1 MAEVA
6 LAPSSQLV
14 THRSNPTK
22 YLTITLPLRRS
33 IYSPPS
39 SATFPT
45 DSHWSSKEYSRTD
58 SDLIQKPRYLGTS
71 YTTYS
76 PPRTSVVDRFG
87 REDQDRGRQNNV
99 SPSMLLSSPSSSF
112 ITRGLPPIIS
122 PMDAPMQGYDQRPS
136 SPRTVP
142 SGYADASM
150 EMGGPSDLAPRKR
163 SKVSRACDECRRKKI
178 RCDATSETGVEQCSS
193 CKRVGARCSFSRVPM
208 KRGPSKGYI
217 KELADRLN
225 TLENTISTSDMLP
238 YNNLT
243 SVEGESSPMDSEGT
257 SPPPNLSLRQSRKRT
272 LSSSS
277 EFPLGMHLQPLAQ
290 SPTLQRTS
298 ERLPPIDS
306 FHSPHHQSA
315 PAQIPQR
322 QLPPPHIPPSHPSS
336 GLHSQRG
343 SISSASV
350 PPLIAHTSPTSG
362 LSTSWRPDSC
372 EARRQSLSDPLEHT
386 DVAMSSN
393 MMKSS
398 GKSFD
403 WDEPV
408 IDQYYSIIHPTFP
421 FLPHSKQRL
430 RLRLSHASSRVR
442 EAVLQAL
449 YCAVRSNPASTLM
462 PTGPFESRGVAELAF
477 AAQYEDPSS
486 RSIADNLIYLQTL
499 IFLILEADNRGPA
512 AIKGQFGPPR
522 ALWLGAAI
530 GLAYNLRLHY
540 GNAGSKSSDGDSD
553 DSDEKL
559 GRRAWWTLVVLDR
572 WNAVSTSSPL
582 HIPDS
587 SVVLMQEDQSLLGIA
602 AYQITRLSMILGHL
616 AENLT
621 SSDQAVS
628 TSASGAA
635 FVSRLLRGELERFRE
650 SVDSVLGSLNLV
662 HIAYWHVKLLFLRLN
677 DATEPSQLIGPATR
691 IAVIL
696 NSGQTPITP
705 LSYHFA
711 ALAIL
716 TLVDLLEYEET
727 RIEAEKGVMHI
738 AEALEKRR
746 GVSTREDSTGWDR
759 TIKDFISRRMSRA
772 NSGGTINAGKHPL
785 PHGNLQHLAELA
797 VGESAGG
804 GGPGTSGMSSE
815 SRNPVIDAHMLQK
828 YGYLGCLVL

>member
-6 LAPSSQLV
+6 PAPSSQLV
-14 THRSNPTK
+14 THRSNPKK

-39 SATFPT
+39 SATFPA
-45 DSHWSSKEYSRTD
+45 DSHWPSKEYSGTD
-58 SDLIQKPRYLGTS
+58 SDFIIKPRYLGPS
-71 YTTYS
+71 RATYS
-76 PPRTSVVDRFG
+76 PTRTSVVDKVEHSLG
-87 REDQDRGRQNNV
+87 GLERGRHNNL

-112 ITRGLPPIIS
+112 IPVSRGLPPIIP

-136 SPRTVP
+136 SPRT
-142 SGYADASM
+142 
-150 EMGGPSDLAPRKR
+150 AP
-163 SKVSRACDECRRKKI
+163 
-178 RCDATSETGVEQCSS
+178 G
-193 CKRVGARCSFSRVPM
+193 
-208 KRGPSKGYI
+208 GYI

-225 TLENTISTSDMLP
+225 TLENTISTSDMHP
-238 YNNLT
+238 YGNLT

-257 SPPPNLSLRQSRKRT
+257 SPPPNLGLRQSRKRT

-277 EFPLGMHLQPLAQ
+277 DFPLGMHLQPLAQ
-290 SPTLQRTS
+290 SPTLQRSS

-306 FHSPHHQSA
+306 FHSPHHQ
-315 PAQIPQR
+315 PGPQIPQR
-322 QLPPPHIPPSHPSS
+322 QLPPPHIPPSHSSS

-350 PPLIAHTSPTSG
+350 PPSLIAHTSPTSG
-362 LSTSWRPDSC
+362 SSSCWRPDSS
-372 EARRQSLSDPLEHT
+372 EEVIRRQSLSGPLDPIDIT
-386 DVAMSSN
+386 MSSN
-393 MMKSS
+393 IMK
-398 GKSFD
+398 GPTKSFD
-403 WDEPV
+403 WDEPT
-408 IDQYYSIIHPTFP
+408 IDQYYTIIHPTFP
-421 FLPHSKQRL
+421 FLPHSKARL
-430 RLRLSHASSRVR
+430 RLRLSLASSRVR

-449 YCAVRSNPASTLM
+449 YCAVRSNPASTLI

-477 AAQYEDPSS
+477 AAQYEDPAS

-499 IFLILEADNRGPA
+499 IFLILEADNRGPT

-530 GLAYNLRLHY
+530 GLAYNLRLHH
-540 GNAGSKSSDGDSD
+540 GNTGIKASEGDHD

-587 SVVLMQEDQSLLGIA
+587 SVVLLQEDQLLLGSA

-628 TSASGAA
+628 STASSAY
-635 FVSRLLRGELERFRE
+635 VSRLLRGELERFRE

-662 HIAYWHVKLLFLRLN
+662 HIAYWHVKLLFLCIT

-691 IAVIL
+691 IATIL
-696 NSGQTPITP
+696 NSVQTPVTP

-716 TLVDLLEYEET
+716 TLVDLLEFNET
-727 RIEAEKGVMHI
+727 RIEAEKGIMLV

-746 GVSTREDSTGWDR
+746 GISTREDSNGWDR
-759 TIKDFISRRMSRA
+759 TIKDFISRRTSHIRT
-772 NSGGTINAGKHPL
+772 NSGATTTAGKHPL

-797 VGESAGG
+797 VGEGAGV
-804 GGPGTSGMSSE
+804 GGPGASGMPSE
-815 SRNPVIDAHMLQK
+815 SRNLVIDTHMLQK

>member
-14 THRSNPTK
+14 THRSSPTK
-22 YLTITLPLRRS
+22 YLTITLPLHRS

-45 DSHWSSKEYSRTD
+45 DSHCSSKEYSRTD
-58 SDLIQKPRYLGTS
+58 SDLLQKPRYLGSS

-76 PPRTSVVDRFG
+76 PPGTSVVDRFG
-87 REDQDRGRQNNV
+87 REDQGRGRQNNV
-99 SPSMLLSSPSSSF
+99 SPSMLFSSPSSSF
-112 ITRGLPPIIS
+112 ISVTRGLPPIIP

-142 SGYADASM
+142 SGLVM
-150 EMGGPSDLAPRKR
+150 
-163 SKVSRACDECRRKKI
+163 
-178 RCDATSETGVEQCSS
+178 CSS

-238 YNNLT
+238 YNLT

-290 SPTLQRTS
+290 SPTLQRSS

-315 PAQIPQR
+315 PTQIPQR
-322 QLPPPHIPPSHPSS
+322 QLPPPHIPPSHPPS

-350 PPLIAHTSPTSG
+350 PPPLIAHTSP
-362 LSTSWRPDSC
+362 
-372 EARRQSLSDPLEHT
+372 ASDI
-386 DVAMSSN
+386 AMSSS

-398 GKSFD
+398 GKPFD

-408 IDQYYSIIHPTFP
+408 IDQYYLIIHPTFP

-430 RLRLSHASSRVR
+430 RLRLSQASSRVR

-477 AAQYEDPSS
+477 AVQYEDPSS
-486 RSIADNLIYLQTL
+486 RSIADNLVYLQTL

-540 GNAGSKSSDGDSD
+540 GNAGSKPADADND

-587 SVVLMQEDQSLLGIA
+587 SVVLLQEDQSLLGIA

-628 TSASGAA
+628 TSASGAY
-635 FVSRLLRGELERFRE
+635 VSRLLRGELERFRE

-696 NSGQTPITP
+696 NSGQTPVTP

-716 TLVDLLEYEET
+716 TLVDLLEYGET

-746 GVSTREDSTGWDR
+746 GISTREDSTGWDR
-759 TIKDFISRRMSRA
+759 TIKDFISRRTSRT
-772 NSGGTINAGKHPL
+772 NSGGTTNAGKHPL

-804 GGPGTSGMSSE
+804 GGPGASGMSSE
-815 SRNPVIDAHMLQK
+815 SRNLVIDAHMLQK